1 MLSWYIG
8 SSHSF
13 LAFLFPSVLKYLW
26 YLHGEEC
33 FLFYVLVF
41 SLISFRSAFCISN
54 SFGIKPIPSSISL
67 IFSFTIS
74 FFCIFDSYNF
84 LIFLQFVLL
93 ESVSTVSREVY
104 CREVLLFSVPWFS
117 VYMSFYRLYL
127 NDSIAQQIKS
137 INCTSTQYNIPSKVL

>member
-8 SSHSF
+8 LSHSF
-13 LAFLFPSVLKYLW
+13 FVFLFPSVLKHLW
-26 YLHGEEC
+26 HLHGEEC

-93 ESVSTVSREVY
+93 ESVSAVSREVY

-117 VYMSFYRLYL
+117 VYLSFYRLYL
-127 NDSIAQQIKS
+127 NDSIAQ
-137 INCTSTQYNIPSKVL
+137 